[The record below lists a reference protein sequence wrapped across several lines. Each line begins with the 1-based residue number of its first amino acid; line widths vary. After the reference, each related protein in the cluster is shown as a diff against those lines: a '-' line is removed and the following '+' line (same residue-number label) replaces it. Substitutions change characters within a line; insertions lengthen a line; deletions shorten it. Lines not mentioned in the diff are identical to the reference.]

1 MSFLE
6 SMNDWKF
13 VLRQKISK
21 RKSRAMIQKYVRF
34 IKCLSP
40 NLAVRFSAIEY
51 QRISQWLEEDKYQP
65 DLIQFALREAVLNQA
80 YSLNYIDRIL
90 LSWERKNITS
100 KRTSRR
106 RTKTAVKQFMQK
118 ENLEQTNGPVPKIPY
133 A

>member
-1 MSFLE
+1 
-6 SMNDWKF
+6 MNDWKF
-13 VLRQKISK
+13 VCGKNQQEEKQSYDSK
-21 RKSRAMIQKYVRF
+21 VRSLYQMF
-34 IKCLSP
+34 ESEFGRPL
-40 NLAVRFSAIEY
+40 SAIEY

-106 RTKTAVKQFMQK
+106 RTKT
-118 ENLEQTNGPVPKIPY
+118 P
-133 A
+133 